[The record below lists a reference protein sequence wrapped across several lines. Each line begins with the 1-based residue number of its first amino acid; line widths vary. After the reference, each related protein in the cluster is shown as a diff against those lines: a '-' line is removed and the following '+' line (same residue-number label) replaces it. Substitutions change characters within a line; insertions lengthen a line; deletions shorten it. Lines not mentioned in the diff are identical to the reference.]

1 MTRRSTAAEAS
12 VPKPQALRASAP
24 LSLADVVKDNAS
36 KPARVLIDVAAPQG
50 RRPLTCSPKA
60 RRGLGAC
67 PCPSRS
73 TAPADPQH
81 KRFAVVLD
89 GLPSGTSAKGATL
102 KITAV
107 SGGQAIE
114 TDVPLD

>member
-1 MTRRSTAAEAS
+1 MTRRSQRPKPS

-24 LSLADVVKDNAS
+24 LSVADVVKDNAS
-36 KPARVLIDVAAPQG
+36 KPARILIDVARAEGQADHAVRRRADRAIGRLPLPEPVDGAP
-50 RRPLTCSPKA
+50 
-60 RRGLGAC
+60 
-67 PCPSRS
+67 
-73 TAPADPQH
+73 DPRH

-89 GLPSGTSAKGATL
+89 GMPSGASAKGATL

-114 TDVPLD
+114 TAVPLD